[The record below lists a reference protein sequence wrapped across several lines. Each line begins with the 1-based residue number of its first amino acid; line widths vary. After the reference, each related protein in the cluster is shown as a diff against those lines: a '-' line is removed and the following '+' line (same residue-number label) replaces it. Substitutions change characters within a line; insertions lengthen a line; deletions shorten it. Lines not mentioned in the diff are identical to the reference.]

1 MNVTYQAGEHEY
13 LYRTDAK
20 GRIVQVWVEL
30 LRPKTHKGRLRYN
43 PRTLEKLP
51 ADHAAHLIGDQ
62 FGGSNKIDNLISMY
76 GELNTGDYLRMERF
90 WRQVIDMDG
99 DVSVKFN
106 VSYDGD
112 SKRPSGFM
120 IEAKMDGISKIY
132 SYKNTKGVT

>member
-1 MNVTYQAGEHEY
+1 
-13 LYRTDAK
+13 
-20 GRIVQVWVEL
+20 
-30 LRPKTHKGRLRYN
+30 
-43 PRTLEKLP
+43 
-51 ADHAAHLIGDQ
+51 
-62 FGGSNKIDNLISMY
+62 MY